1 MMKNLNGKMRSC
13 VKRMLPFS
21 NFYIFCM
28 WKLFVVNSC
37 FFFLNLRQLNQKNLS
52 LSQIQ
57 LAYEQQISTLGA
69 QIIDLRE

>member
-1 MMKNLNGKMRSC
+1 MQKSDQNKEINKNKERIST
-13 VKRMLPFS
+13 
-21 NFYIFCM
+21 
-28 WKLFVVNSC
+28 
-37 FFFLNLRQLNQKNLS
+37 FLNLRQLNQKNLS